1 MPQLFLKRCFRVI
14 QVGNIYIYILWKSM
28 NIFSLGV
35 EWSTYLQCL
44 APKMVKWLDPYGS
57 TVRYEVMKLFTLY
70 RVSIEDSNGWYW
82 ISMSTPL
89 LERRQCWGTTILPRA
104 GYRLGTYRTV
114 DIFNFSLI
122 ADSAQTEY
130 CTTFHCSSVCS
141 CVRVSQAW
149 HLTFLTYIKA

>member
-122 ADSAQTEY
+122 SWTILEKKR
-130 CTTFHCSSVCS
+130 FFV
-141 CVRVSQAW
+141 
-149 HLTFLTYIKA
+149 FLHYKINRSKGVFWAKTAIDFIL

>member
-141 CVRVSQAW
+141 CVRHRRDIS
-149 HLTFLTYIKA
+149 HFSHI